1 MKSFV
6 EKMSKR
12 KQRSRAAASVRKFD
26 EMIITVLKS
35 KIIDE
40 GKSNPLKS
48 KFI

>member
-6 EKMSKR
+6 GKMSKR

-40 GKSNPLKS
+40 GKSNPSKS